1 MPTYYPLLIMGAIIG
16 VVTTV
21 FIIAYATMKD
31 KKTAIGFD
39 RNEPGMISMIRSGT
53 VSTALIFEEDQRH
66 YSVFDTPLSTFQ
78 LCTYTELVENKL
90 LSEGKIRLEYI
101 IEIRGA
107 QAERCHMDIS
117 VRDDINPFKNLGQ

>member
-39 RNEPGMISMIRSGT
+39 RHMK
-53 VSTALIFEEDQRH
+53 DK
-66 YSVFDTPLSTFQ
+66 
-78 LCTYTELVENKL
+78 TYQ
-90 LSEGKIRLEYI
+90 G
-101 IEIRGA
+101 
-107 QAERCHMDIS
+107 
-117 VRDDINPFKNLGQ
+117 